1 MFNDLRREQA
11 RILIV
16 DDVASNIHVIRE
28 AVRDL
33 GEVRFATSGKAALDI
48 MQKSSPDVIL
58 LDIEMP
64 GMDGYAV
71 CKAIKESPRL
81 RDIPVIFVTSHD
93 QREHELQALS
103 LGGVDF
109 LHKPLN
115 VPVARARI
123 QTHLALQMKTRQLAL
138 AKKDLADVLQHLP
151 AFVAHWGGN
160 LCNQFCNDAV
170 GHWFGIAAATM
181 RGMHVRK
188 VLGEANY
195 AAIEE
200 HLKDVLRGNCPSFDL
215 TFVRREGSLLYGQVS
230 LVFRPDENGRPGFL
244 MLITDVTERRCAEQ
258 ALYDEKE
265 RIRITLNSIGDAV
278 IATDTNGNITFLNPI
293 AEDMTGWLSREAVGE
308 PVERVMPLRESN
320 QGHGMFNPI
329 RLVLSEKR
337 TVGMAMN
344 CALQRRDGQLL
355 EVEDSAAPILDYAG
369 NLTGAIIVFHD
380 VSEARAMAVKMT
392 HLAHHDALTNLP
404 NRMLL
409 QDRTQQALQQAVH
422 NGERL
427 GLYIIDLDHFK
438 VINDSMGH
446 SVGDLLLKQ
455 VARRLMGVVRPCDT
469 VSRQGGDE
477 FIVLVPDMGAIEQA
491 GVLAGKMLK
500 LISEPYKLDGNVYD
514 LSGSIGV
521 SLYPDDSVNQ
531 EELYRHAD
539 AAMYRAKQEGRNRYR
554 FFSAE
559 IEEALLTRQAL
570 ERHIRMGAE
579 QGGFLVY
586 YQPKVDARDSSVVG
600 LEALLRWRNDKE
612 EIVSPSSFIP
622 LAEETGLIVPL
633 GLFVLRQACQDGKR
647 WGGLGH
653 RLRIAVN
660 VSAVQMMGSDFC
672 DSVRTVLKETG
683 FPAELLELEIT
694 EGVLAQDVER
704 TMNVLADLKSLGVSI
719 AIDDFGTGYSSLSY
733 LKLFPL
739 DVLKI
744 DQSFVHDMLA
754 DRHNAAI
761 VAAIVSMAQG
771 MDLRLV
777 AEGVEEE
784 GQASELLKLGCHIM
798 QGYHY
803 GKPAPAD
810 EIDALLNIDPRLAI
824 AGEAQ

>member
-11 RILIV
+11 SILIV

-28 AVRDL
+28 AVQGL
-33 GEVRFATSGKAALDI
+33 GEVRFATSGKAALEI
-48 MQKSSPDVIL
+48 AQKSAPDVIL

-64 GMDGYAV
+64 GMDGYEV
-71 CKAIKESPRL
+71 CRAIKESSRL

-123 QTHLALQMKTRQLAL
+123 QTHLALQMRTRQLARV
-138 AKKDLADVLQHLP
+138 KKDLADVLQHLP
-151 AFVAHWGGN
+151 AFVAHWN
-160 LCNQFCNDAV
+160 RDLCCQFCNDIA
-170 GHWFGIAAATM
+170 GQWFGVAAATM

-195 AAIEE
+195 GAIEE
-200 HLKDVLRGNCPSFDL
+200 HLKDVMRGNCPSFDL
-215 TFVRREGSLLYGQVS
+215 SFVRREGGLLFGQVS
-230 LVFRPDENGRPGFL
+230 LVFRPDEDGQPGFL
-244 MLITDVTERRCAEQ
+244 MLITDVTERKRAEL
-258 ALYDEKE
+258 ALRDEKE

-278 IATDTNGNITFLNPI
+278 IATDASGNITFLNPI
-293 AEDMTGWLSREAVGE
+293 AEDMTGWQAKEALGE
-308 PVERVMPLRESN
+308 PVEKIMPLRESS
-320 QGHGMFNPI
+320 QGHAMFNPI
-329 RLVLSEKR
+329 RLVLSEQR
-337 TVGMAMN
+337 SVGMAMN
-344 CALQRRDGQLL
+344 CALMRRDGQLL
-355 EVEDSAAPILDYAG
+355 ELEDSASPILDHAG
-369 NLTGAIIVFHD
+369 KLTGAIIVFHD

-409 QDRTQQALQQAVH
+409 QDRTQQALQQAARA
-422 NGERL
+422 GDRL
-427 GLYIIDLDHFK
+427 GLYILDLDHFK

-446 SVGDLLLKQ
+446 TVGDQLLLQ
-455 VARRLMGVVRPCDT
+455 VALRLQAVLRPCDT

-477 FIVLVPDMGAIEQA
+477 FIVLVPGLGGIEQA
-491 GVLAGKMLK
+491 GAMADKMLK
-500 LISEPYKLDGNVYD
+500 AISEPYLLDGSRYD

-521 SLYPDDSVNQ
+521 SLYPDDSKDQ

-586 YQPKVDARDSSVVG
+586 YQPKVDARDGSVVG
-600 LEALLRWRNDKE
+600 LEALLRWRNDRD
-612 EIVSPSSFIP
+612 EIVSPAHFIP

-633 GLFVLRQACQDGKR
+633 GLFVLRQACLDGKR
-647 WGGLGH
+647 WLDAGR

-660 VSAVQMMGSDFC
+660 VSAVQVTESDFC
-672 DSVRTVLKETG
+672 DTVRRTLKETG
-683 FPAELLELEIT
+683 MPAELLELEIT

-704 TMNVLADLKSLGVSI
+704 TMSVLAELKSLGVSI

-744 DQSFVHDMLA
+744 DQSFIRDMLD
-754 DRHNAAI
+754 DRHSAAI

-771 MDLRLV
+771 MRLRLV
-777 AEGVEEE
+777 AEGVEREE
-784 GQASELLKLGCHIM
+784 QASELLRLGCHIM
-798 QGYHY
+798 QGFLY
-803 GKPAPAD
+803 GRPEPVA
-810 EIDALLNIDPRLAI
+810 EIDRCFA
-824 AGEAQ
+824 